1 MSQPEQDRAEGSEPD
16 RIQPLPTEGLDK
28 YLLHGPRQIRQLL
41 QSLSE
46 AHALVSVH
54 LTPGRESFLSAIVS
68 LADDES
74 AVYLDAC
81 IDEGTNRRATQA
93 RKLLC
98 VTQLERIR
106 IQFSL
111 EAAALA
117 TLDGRTALRAPLPA
131 QMLRLQR
138 RESYRLHV
146 PLSHEARCALPRP
159 DGGPRLPVRIIDI
172 GAGGIAFHLAPDAPH
187 VELGMELAGC
197 LLTLPD
203 VEPMVVALEVRN
215 VTTQPSRSGNDN
227 LRVGCRF
234 AALPRGADTAIQR
247 YILRTERELN
257 ARERGG
263 L

>member
-1 MSQPEQDRAEGSEPD
+1 MSQPEQDRADGNEPE
-16 RIQPLPTEGLDK
+16 RIQPLPTEGLDQ

-41 QSLSE
+41 QSLIDTR
-46 AHALVSVH
+46 ALVSVH
-54 LTPGRESFLSAIVS
+54 LTPGHESFLSAIVA
-68 LADDES
+68 LTDDDS

-93 RKLLC
+93 GKLLC

-106 IQFSL
+106 VQFSL

-146 PLSHEARCALPRP
+146 PLSHDAKCALPRA
-159 DGGPRLPVRIIDI
+159 DGGPRLAVRIIDI
-172 GAGGIAFHLAPDAPH
+172 GSGGIAFHLAPKALDI
-187 VELGMELAGC
+187 ELGTELPGC
-197 LLTLPD
+197 LLTLPN
-203 VEPMVVALEVRN
+203 VEPLAVTLEVRN
-215 VTTQPSRSGNDN
+215 MTLQRNRSGIESV
-227 LRVGCRF
+227 RVGCRF

-247 YILRTERELN
+247 YILRTEREIN

>member
-1 MSQPEQDRAEGSEPD
+1 MSQPEQDRAQGDEPE
-16 RIQPLPTEGLDK
+16 RIPPLPIEGLDQ
-28 YLLHGPRQIRQLL
+28 YLLHGARQIRQLL
-41 QSLSE
+41 QSLIDSR
-46 AHALVSVH
+46 ALVSVH
-54 LTPGRESFLSAIVS
+54 LAPGRESFLSAIVS

-74 AVYLDAC
+74 AVWLDAC

-93 RKLLC
+93 GKLLC
-98 VTQLERIR
+98 VTQLDRIR

-111 EAAALA
+111 EAVALA
-117 TLDGRTALRAPLPA
+117 TLDGRTALRAPLPS

-146 PLSHEARCALPRP
+146 PLSHDAKCALPGA
-159 DGGPRLPVRIIDI
+159 DGSPCLPVRIIDI
-172 GAGGIAFHLAPDAPH
+172 GTGGIAFHLAPKALEI
-187 VELGMELAGC
+187 ELGTELQGC

-203 VEPMVVALEVRN
+203 MEPMAVTLELRN
-215 VTTQPSRSGNDN
+215 ITPQHNRSGTES

-234 AALPRGADTAIQR
+234 AALPRGAETAIQR
-247 YILRTERELN
+247 YILQTEREIN